1 MSRSYTDSRQFGTC
15 CSLLCEVGTLL
26 LLTMDG
32 SDSLAST
39 HTSSGRP
46 AARFEEGACE
56 DTSRSGKGLRPL
68 HLCFIGVD
76 VGDSRL
82 TTSESGH
89 ILQRVT
95 SIVRYKEE

>member
-15 CSLLCEVGTLL
+15 RSLLCEVGTLL

-46 AARFEEGACE
+46 AARFEEERACE

-68 HLCFIGVD
+68 HP
-76 VGDSRL
+76 
-82 TTSESGH
+82 
-89 ILQRVT
+89 
-95 SIVRYKEE
+95 